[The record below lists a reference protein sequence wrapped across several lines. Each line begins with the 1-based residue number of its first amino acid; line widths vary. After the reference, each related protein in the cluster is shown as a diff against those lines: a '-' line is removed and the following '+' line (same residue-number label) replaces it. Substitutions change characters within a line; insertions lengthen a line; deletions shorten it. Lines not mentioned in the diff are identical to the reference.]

1 MIQILGDLS
10 GLYEL
15 ERDIKIL
22 ITITKI
28 VLVILAIVL
37 YIIESSLTSDSI
49 KLRKG
54 KSNILVWF
62 PILRRYYLTE
72 QATNWIVGVIYTI
85 ASTLI
90 LLFPIVYII
99 SYEDLPLIDSIG
111 KAGFVGFY
119 IVVSIVDLVF
129 YSVLKETHRNEKRKQ
144 IEAYKNNSQQQNN

>member
-28 VLVILAIVL
+28 VLVILAVVL
-37 YIIESSLTSDSI
+37 YIIESSLTFDSI

-54 KSNILVWF
+54 KTNILVWF
-62 PILRRYYLTE
+62 PILRRYFLTE

-85 ASTLI
+85 LSSII
-90 LLFPIVYII
+90 LLFPIVYINEGNTSVI
-99 SYEDLPLIDSIG
+99 YSIG
-111 KAGFVGFY
+111 KFSFLAFY
-119 IVVSIVDLVF
+119 IIISVIDLVF
-129 YSVLKETHRNEKRKQ
+129 YLVLKDTHKNEKRKQ

>member
-28 VLVILAIVL
+28 VLVILAVVL
-37 YIIESSLTSDSI
+37 YIIESSLTFDSI

-54 KSNILVWF
+54 KPNILVWF

-85 ASTLI
+85 LSSII
-90 LLFPIVYII
+90 LLFPIVYINEGNTFVI
-99 SYEDLPLIDSIG
+99 YSLG
-111 KAGFVGFY
+111 KFRFLAFY
-119 IVVSIVDLVF
+119 IIISVVDLVF
-129 YSVLKETHRNEKRKQ
+129 YLVLKDTHKNEKRKQ